1 MDDTENLNQNNEEG
15 NEIDDN
21 QVEVEETDELEDD
34 DLFSD
39 LDDDE
44 DTENNDVEEYDNQE
58 NNDALQNEEGSEGE
72 GDADAENETDEGTE
86 NAKADEEVKPTK
98 TASGLERYKAF
109 NARAKEQFKAKF
121 GTEYDEFDDDHK
133 DALQDIKQSLK
144 KHDEAVEKA
153 APIFNKHGE
162 KFVGFVNNRFLDLPA
177 RELEKVRSAEASGD
191 FSLSLKYIEQFE
203 KEYTTKTGAKE
214 KAEKLNAAAAKKADA
229 PRWSAV
235 ATSKQPPRTM
245 SSGTGSAPAKR
256 SGNKTVLTPEDLGF
270 E

>member
-1 MDDTENLNQNNEEG
+1 MPDTENMNQEAENEL
-15 NEIDDN
+15 DDN
-21 QVEVEETDELEDD
+21 QVEAEETDELEDD
-34 DLFSD
+34 ELFSD
-39 LDDDE
+39 ENEEENENEEEEDFIDELDIDDE
-44 DTENNDVEEYDNQE
+44 TDNQE
-58 NNDALQNEEGSEGE
+58 NDYALQNEEGSEGE
-72 GDADAENETDEGTE
+72 GDADTENETDEGTE

-133 DALQDIKQSLK
+133 DALHDIKQSLK

-162 KFVGFVNNRFLDLPA
+162 KFAGFVNNRFLDLPA
-177 RELEKVRSAEASGD
+177 RELAKVRNAEASGD

-203 KEYTTKTGAKE
+203 KEYTTKAGAKE
-214 KAEKLNAAAAKKADA
+214 KAERLNA
-229 PRWSAV
+229 SARNGNQIS
-235 ATSKQPPRTM
+235 TRQPPKTI
-245 SSGTGSAPAKR
+245 SSGTGSEPAR
-256 SGNKTVLTPEDLGF
+256 RNKTVLTPEDLGF

>member
-1 MDDTENLNQNNEEG
+1 MGDTENLNTEAENELDET
-15 NEIDDN
+15 
-21 QVEVEETDELEDD
+21 QVAAEDAEELEDD
-34 DLFSD
+34 ELFSD

-44 DTENNDVEEYDNQE
+44 DFADE
-58 NNDALQNEEGSEGE
+58 L
-72 GDADAENETDEGTE
+72 DADDNDEEESDEGTE
-86 NAKADEEVKPTK
+86 NAKADEEVKPPAAAAEK

-121 GTEYDEFDDDHK
+121 GAEYDEFDDDHK

-144 KHDEAVEKA
+144 KHDEAVERV

-162 KFVGFVNNRFLDLPA
+162 KFAGFVNNRFLDLPA

-203 KEYTTKTGAKE
+203 KEYTTKAGAKE
-214 KAEKLNAAAAKKADA
+214 KAEKLNAAAAKKADS
-229 PRWSAV
+229 PRWSAA

-256 SGNKTVLTPEDLGF
+256 NGNKTVLTPEDLGF

>member
-109 NARAKEQFKAKF
+109 NARAKKQFKAKF

-133 DALQDIKQSLK
+133 DALHDIKQILK

-162 KFVGFVNNRFLDLPA
+162 KFAGFVNNRFLDLPA
-177 RELEKVRSAEASGD
+177 RELAKVRNAEASGD

-203 KEYTTKTGAKE
+203 KEYTNKAGAKE
-214 KAEKLNAAAAKKADA
+214 KAERLNA
-229 PRWSAV
+229 SARNGNQIS
-235 ATSKQPPRTM
+235 TRQPPKTI
-245 SSGTGSAPAKR
+245 SSGTGSEPAR
-256 SGNKTVLTPEDLGF
+256 RNKTVLTPEDLGF

>member
-1 MDDTENLNQNNEEG
+1 MPDTENMNQEAENEL
-15 NEIDDN
+15 DDN
-21 QVEVEETDELEDD
+21 QVEAEETDELEDD
-34 DLFSD
+34 ELFSD

-44 DTENNDVEEYDNQE
+44 DFADELDADDNGEDESDNQE
-58 NNDALQNEEGSEGE
+58 NDDALQNEESAEGE
-72 GDADAENETDEGTE
+72 GDADTENETDEGTE

-133 DALQDIKQSLK
+133 DALHDIKQSLK

-162 KFVGFVNNRFLDLPA
+162 KFAGFVNNRFLDLPA
-177 RELEKVRSAEASGD
+177 RELAKVSNAEASGD

-203 KEYTTKTGAKE
+203 KEYTTKAGAKE
-214 KAEKLNAAAAKKADA
+214 KAEKLNA
-229 PRWSAV
+229 SARNGNQIS
-235 ATSKQPPRTM
+235 TRQPPKTI
-245 SSGTGSAPAKR
+245 SSGTGSEPAR
-256 SGNKTVLTPEDLGF
+256 RNKTVLTPEDLGF